1 MYNNY
6 DILAV
11 NENFERL
18 RHWNN
23 IKFYIWSALVWI
35 YEFMSRQYIDCILRP
50 NSTDLLV
57 LVMMEVL
64 IILLIL
70 FEKFYDI
77 CIYGYF
83 WQFFCEKCV
92 AI

>member
-11 NENFERL
+11 NEKFERL

-35 YEFMSRQYIDCILRP
+35 YEFMSRQYIDCILRL
-50 NSTDLLV
+50 NSTDLFV
-57 LVMMEVL
+57 LV
-64 IILLIL
+64 LIL